1 MKIYKEVKSLRLHV
15 GNLHE
20 IEDSGIVDENIHF
33 NTVLF
38 AVFEQPLV
46 SIGFGKVLEYRLEA
60 ERWILLSQLGSY
72 GIELLLLVA
81 HKHHID
87 ALFGEG
93 TAKFESDSR

>member
-1 MKIYKEVKSLRLHV
+1 MEIYKEVKSLRLHV

-20 IEDSGIVDENIHF
+20 IEDSGIVDENIHGDI
-33 NTVLF
+33 VAF
-38 AVFEQPLV
+38 AVFEQPLGG
-46 SIGFGKVLEYRLEA
+46 IGIGKILEYRLEA